1 MDQWGQSTL
10 QAKRQESE
18 EEDEEYGEASAD
30 CIDLDLGMKNGAISD
45 DEVTASSVQSAS
57 TPGKNG
63 RLNYA
68 SGSSWCAGTSDTNP
82 YLQIDLQTLHI
93 ICAVSTQGN
102 SQADQWVKNYK
113 LQLSTD
119 GTTWTDYQEG
129 GKVKTFQGNDD
140 KISEV
145 KHVLYV
151 TVEAKFL
158 RLLPKAY
165 HGSVCLR
172 TELFGVK
179 QKPVNIALG
188 KATIQSSTFN
198 NTQLG
203 VSGVSGN
210 AVDGNSNTVFR
221 YGSCA
226 HTRGNNPS
234 WWRVDLGSDKVAVS
248 DIFIVNRFSTHTT
261 VLARSENY
269 KIALDN
275 LAFRK
280 QTEQSSVQYGG
291 VSSRAV
297 DGISNPS
304 YHAGS
309 CTHTGRDYNP
319 WWRVDL
325 GQVEPVAEIYLVNR
339 IDEWFFRQN
348 SFEIRVACQMQAIGV
363 ASNDTLPDASFSA
376 SSERTSY
383 EAFRGRLH
391 AFRGWSPNRN
401 DRPDDY
407 LQVDL
412 QYEFLICAV
421 ATQGRSTYDNWTT
434 KYKLQLS
441 FDGSFFA
448 TYKENNV
455 DKIFNGNSG
464 RSDIVK
470 HKLRAVRA
478 RFIRF
483 QPVKF
488 QRRKVLRVEV
498 YGVLIS
504 KAPSQAPSNLTL
516 IASSST
522 SITAS
527 WQLPSAYSRHGII
540 AGFRLFYKK
549 KGFMG
554 SMSAE
559 TINNGTTLSGDIIG
573 LDKYTEYEFKVLAF
587 TSHGDGPKSSVEVE
601 RTMEDE
607 PSGGP
612 ANVSS
617 AEVNKTTFNITW
629 VPLPGEQSNG
639 DIILYS
645 VKEELLSRGTR
656 QNRSSLSSKTVNTT
670 NTFILLSGLLLCS
683 QYQVSVRAY
692 TKVGPGPYGPPVE
705 LPRTADPGTPWG
717 LSASNV
723 GTTQVRLEWKEPKLT
738 PKEGIGYRVKY
749 LGTKPY
755 NESFREEGFQDL
767 GSSTSYT
774 MKGLVP
780 GSIYEFQIIVSSVCG
795 LGVPKGFPDRV
806 ETEMTE
812 HFRKNSKKFKAI
824 LVLADNGT
832 QDLSLIPNLTFADVE
847 TYAKL
852 KSGCQ
857 NTVKAYKFFA
867 EPYLHEIKVSY
878 TTDYVARTAK
888 CFRSMKKTES
898 PHNISANIELKDKSL
913 SGKCSCVAGID
924 GYCLHIIALF
934 FYLAHCKQ
942 LGLRSLPDDL
952 TCTSMKQRW
961 SVPRGKKIEQKQIQD
976 ILVKKHQMG
985 ANYSKFIKS
994 TLYLTI
1000 GSCFSVLYR
1009 VMEHAGSLESTK
1021 EA

>member
-1 MDQWGQSTL
+1 MSDPLIKIYLLLAFFILLLPPAST
-10 QAKRQESE
+10 
-18 EEDEEYGEASAD
+18 D

-269 KIALDN
+269 KIALGDNSQVVNNTWCKGLYSFVNFPASAVCFTDPLTTGRYVEISTVKRQFLCLCEVEIYLRGTYN

-348 SFEIRVACQMQAIGV
+348 SFEIRVGTISDNGGNTNPRCGNKQSYSLPRGKGVSFFCRPVLFGRYVTVRSLRTDMEHFTLCEVEVYSERRACQMQAIGV

-806 ETEMTE
+806 ETEMT
-812 HFRKNSKKFKAI
+812 
-824 LVLADNGT
+824 VL
-832 QDLSLIPNLTFADVE
+832 I
-847 TYAKL
+847 
-852 KSGCQ
+852 
-857 NTVKAYKFFA
+857 
-867 EPYLHEIKVSY
+867 
-878 TTDYVARTAK
+878 R
-888 CFRSMKKTES
+888 
-898 PHNISANIELKDKSL
+898 
-913 SGKCSCVAGID
+913 
-924 GYCLHIIALF
+924 
-934 FYLAHCKQ
+934 
-942 LGLRSLPDDL
+942 
-952 TCTSMKQRW
+952 
-961 SVPRGKKIEQKQIQD
+961 
-976 ILVKKHQMG
+976 
-985 ANYSKFIKS
+985 
-994 TLYLTI
+994 
-1000 GSCFSVLYR
+1000 
-1009 VMEHAGSLESTK
+1009 
-1021 EA
+1021 